1 MRRQAHQCHLTIF
14 RYISPKMAFF
24 WMLLPVVA
32 VVAGADAVAGVVLLL
47 FVCLNFDIQQVL
59 AAIPEVVVAAAA
71 VDDRLHCFLEYF
83 DILAVVLLVFVLL
96 VVVVRFA
103 AIVYAFEI
111 HLVAGDDDDDVGCNA
126 DCYDAVDAD
135 VARVML
141 VNNRLNQKI
150 SIWLHSRL
158 LSLRQCYD
166 L

>member
-1 MRRQAHQCHLTIF
+1 
-14 RYISPKMAFF
+14 MA
-24 WMLLPVVA
+24 
-32 VVAGADAVAGVVLLL
+32 G
-47 FVCLNFDIQQVL
+47 
-59 AAIPEVVVAAAA
+59 
-71 VDDRLHCFLEYF
+71 
-83 DILAVVLLVFVLL
+83 
-96 VVVVRFA
+96 
-103 AIVYAFEI
+103 
-111 HLVAGDDDDDVGCNA
+111 DDDDVGCNA